1 MNHETLFISDCHV
14 DAGKPEITSNLLDFL
29 QNRAVNARCLYI
41 LGDLFEAWIGDD
53 EHNLGNEPIIDSLKL
68 LSKNTEIYFL
78 AGNRDFL
85 LGNDAANAIGLTR
98 LNDPTIIQLGDRQVA
113 LLHGDTLCTDDND
126 YQAFRRMVRDPD
138 WQTQFLLKP
147 LTERQAIA
155 AALRVKSIEAMAEK
169 AVEIMDVNAQAV
181 SSCFTE
187 LEADVIIH
195 GHTHRPA
202 VHSYADNHK
211 RFVLGDW
218 NPQPSYLSWNSTQG
232 FELVDSRVTKLYQ

>member
-1 MNHETLFISDCHV
+1 MGNETLFISDCHV
-14 DAGKPEITSNLLDFL
+14 DAGKPEVTSNLLDFL
-29 QNRAVNARCLYI
+29 QNRAANARCLYI

-53 EHNLGNEPIIDSLKL
+53 EHNPGNEPIIDSLKQ

-98 LNDPTIIQLGDRQVA
+98 LNDPTIIQLGDRRVA
-113 LLHGDTLCTDDND
+113 LLHGDTLCTDDSD

-138 WQTQFLLKP
+138 WQTLFLLKP
-147 LTERQAIA
+147 LKERQAIA

-169 AVEIMDVNAQAV
+169 TVEIMDVNAQAV
-181 SSCFTE
+181 SNCFAE

-202 VHSYADNHK
+202 VHSHADHLK

-218 NPQPSYLSWNSTQG
+218 NPQPSYLSWKNTQG
-232 FELVDSRVTKLYQ
+232 FELVDPRVS